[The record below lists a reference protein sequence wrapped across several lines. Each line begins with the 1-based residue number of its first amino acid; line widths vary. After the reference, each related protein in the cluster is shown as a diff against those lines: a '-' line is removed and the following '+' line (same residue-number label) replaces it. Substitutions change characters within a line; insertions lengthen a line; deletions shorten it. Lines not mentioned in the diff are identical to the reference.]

1 MRIVLLGAPGS
12 GKGTQGER
20 IVERYGV
27 THISTGEV
35 LRAEVAAGTDL
46 GRQAKAVMDA
56 GELVSDEIIIG
67 IARHRIAG
75 LDADRGFMLDGFP
88 RTIAQAEE
96 LDTMLAELR
105 QPLDAVLMLHV
116 DDDEIL
122 QRLLARRRAD
132 DNEAIIRKRLDV
144 YIAQTRPLVEY
155 YRSRGLLREV
165 EGVGSID
172 EIFTRV
178 ATTLDA
184 TA

>member
-96 LDTMLAELR
+96 LDTMLAELH

-144 YIAQTRPLVEY
+144 YTAQTRPLVEY

-165 EGVGSID
+165 EGRGVS
-172 EIFTRV
+172 
-178 ATTLDA
+178 
-184 TA
+184 